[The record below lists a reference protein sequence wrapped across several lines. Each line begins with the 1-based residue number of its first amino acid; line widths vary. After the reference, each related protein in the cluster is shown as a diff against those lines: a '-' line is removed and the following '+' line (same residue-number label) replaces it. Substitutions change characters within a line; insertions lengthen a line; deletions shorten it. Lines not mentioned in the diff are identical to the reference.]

1 MLRYHSG
8 HLASGHA
15 QRLIAFAHA
24 RISTQLFPYSLAAAQ
39 HQPSWLGLHA
49 GRPASAHAR
58 ILFPWPE
65 YFSSGQRA
73 RSNTQLFCYSLAA
86 GQHQPSYLG
95 VHAGCPASAHA
106 RILFPIL
113 SLAHLQPRYC
123 IGPAQSVRR
132 ACIACGWVRERCG
145 AFCIHGIYFQD
156 FLISQSIL
164 TYLSEILGTDQK

>member
-73 RSNTQLFCYSLAA
+73 RSNTQLFCYSRCWLAPVQLFRRA
-86 GQHQPSYLG
+86 RRLSSQRARSNTFPYTQPSSPIASLLHRASPIGQACMYSLRLG
-95 VHAGCPASAHA
+95 KGKVRCF
-106 RILFPIL
+106 LY
-113 SLAHLQPRYC
+113 PRYLL
-123 IGPAQSVRR
+123 SR
-132 ACIACGWVRERCG
+132 
-145 AFCIHGIYFQD
+145 FFD
-156 FLISQSIL
+156 FLEHPNL
-164 TYLSEILGTDQK
+164 LL